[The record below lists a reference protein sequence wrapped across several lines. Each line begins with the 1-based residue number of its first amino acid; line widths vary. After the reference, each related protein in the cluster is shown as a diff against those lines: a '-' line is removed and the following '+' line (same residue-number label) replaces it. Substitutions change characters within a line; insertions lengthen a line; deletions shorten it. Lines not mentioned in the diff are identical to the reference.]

1 MSGID
6 QPESATA
13 AETASLETEMDA
25 ELSALRAKG
34 PGSGDPVRNPVF
46 QHEQRVGSARDAAD
60 ATAVAARVTG
70 EMAAE
75 ADQERLRIDG
85 QVAAIEHATPGSDQ
99 ARDAEAALARAERD
113 GDEAVSVSLDSDAA
127 EDDVRHREGKGLFHK
142 DADAEGAAADEAE
155 ALHDEA
161 VAGRDLADLDTL
173 EQRVSA
179 ESASSASSASS
190 TGSTGSA
197 GSAG

>member
-1 MSGID
+1 
-6 QPESATA
+6 
-13 AETASLETEMDA
+13 
-25 ELSALRAKG
+25 
-34 PGSGDPVRNPVF
+34 
-46 QHEQRVGSARDAAD
+46 
-60 ATAVAARVTG
+60 
-70 EMAAE
+70 
-75 ADQERLRIDG
+75 
-85 QVAAIEHATPGSDQ
+85 VAAIEHATPGSDQ

-127 EDDVRHREGKGLFHK
+127 EDDVRHREGTGLFHK

-155 ALHDEA
+155 ALLDEA

>member
-1 MSGID
+1 M
-6 QPESATA
+6 A
-13 AETASLETEMDA
+13 AARS
-25 ELSALRAKG
+25 SC
-34 PGSGDPVRNPVF
+34 
-46 QHEQRVGSARDAAD
+46 VGCSWAGRSARDAAD

-113 GDEAVSVSLDSDAA
+113 GDEAVSVALDSDAA

-142 DADAEGAAADEAE
+142 DADAEGVIRPGIRGGSRPWKRGWS
-155 ALHDEA
+155 H
-161 VAGRDLADLDTL
+161 V
-173 EQRVSA
+173 
-179 ESASSASSASS
+179 
-190 TGSTGSA
+190 TGSTTQKADRSA
-197 GSAG
+197 LLTRGEGPGRSARASAPG

>member
-1 MSGID
+1 
-6 QPESATA
+6 
-13 AETASLETEMDA
+13 MDA